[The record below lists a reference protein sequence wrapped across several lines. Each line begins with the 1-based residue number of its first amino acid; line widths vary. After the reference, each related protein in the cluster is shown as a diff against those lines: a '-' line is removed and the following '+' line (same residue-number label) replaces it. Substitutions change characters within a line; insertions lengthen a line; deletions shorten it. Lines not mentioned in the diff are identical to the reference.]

1 MAISEKELLEAGF
14 SKSEVDNLQ
23 GRLAAGGGTMQ
34 HLIDALSRRGMDHCR
49 AGSGY
54 AGHPHCWQPDTHSFR
69 GHEFPC
75 RPDHCLGDLP
85 TCTGLES
92 IPPAEDYFPEG
103 SIVSKSSATLALTPH
118 PAILSAIAGRGV
130 PDTFLKKSGLVQY
143 HSRCASGF
151 SLRP

>member
-1 MAISEKELLEAGF
+1 MKYLLFILGCLFTVSSYATSIMG
-14 SKSEVDNLQ
+14 L
-23 GRLAAGGGTMQ
+23 
-34 HLIDALSRRGMDHCR
+34 DALGAEDGSGASAAI

-54 AGHPHCWQPDTHSFR
+54 AGHPHCRQPDTHSFR

-75 RPDHCLGDLP
+75 SPDHCLGDLP
-85 TCTGLES
+85 TCTGLEG

-151 SLRP
+151 SLRPYAP

>member
-1 MAISEKELLEAGF
+1 MAISEKDLLEAGF

-34 HLIDALSRRGMDHCR
+34 HLIEALSRRFRVSAWITVALVLVMLVTLI
-49 AGSGY
+49 AGSR
-54 AGHPHCWQPDTHSFR
+54 THILSGGMSSLVVLIIAWVTF
-69 GHEFPC
+69 
-75 RPDHCLGDLP
+75 
-85 TCTGLES
+85 
-92 IPPAEDYFPEG
+92 PPAENYFPEG

-130 PDTFLKKSGLVQY
+130 LDTFLKKSGLVQY

-151 SLRP
+151 SLRPYAP